1 MEIYVVALSQRRGIK
16 EVTEWMSSDEFMNDV
31 PTYFL
36 YPISLEIMKD
46 PVKVSTGITYDRE
59 CIEKWLFSKNNKT
72 CPITKQLLS
81 DYTHL
86 TPNHTLRRLI
96 QAWCTLNASQG
107 IQRIPT
113 PKPPINKTQI
123 TKLIKQASQSNLTI
137 QIKCLKTLRS
147 FASGSETNKRFME
160 DAGVVDFLAS
170 TVVNNS
176 CNIDSASLLL
186 SETNVNMVDEALSIL
201 HNLHVSEAGLKN
213 LLAFKNGQ
221 FIESLTKVLQKGF
234 FESRAYAVFLL
245 KSMTEVAEP
254 VHLLHQKTDLFVELV
269 QVLKD
274 QISQKVS
281 KAALQTLIILCPCGR
296 NRIKG
301 VEAGTVSVLIELLLE
316 NCKDRK
322 PNEMMLVLLE
332 CLCQC
337 AEGRAELLRH
347 GAGMA
352 VVSAIRD
359 EINDV
364 EIIYKPLSDMLEC
377 VGEADVVFTS
387 TASENPL
394 ILKQHVKELPFAS
407 EEMGR
412 KRLFVD
418 IFVPRNVGSCVD
430 DLESVKVYNV
440 DNLKE
445 VVAAN
450 KEDKLRKAMEAQVI
464 IGEESGQFE
473 AWRDS
478 LETVP
483 TIKKLRAY
491 AERLRI
497 AEVEKC
503 LGKMSDEDI
512 NKKTQKAVDDLGRG
526 IVNKML
532 HGPMQHLRCD
542 GSDSRTLSET
552 LENMHALNR
561 MFGLETEV
569 SVLEQKIRAKVEQ
582 KP

>member
-1 MEIYVVALSQRRGIK
+1 MDHDEI
-16 EVTEWMSSDEFMNDV
+16 DV

-36 YPISLEIMKD
+36 CPISLEIMKD
-46 PVKVSTGITYDRE
+46 PVTVSTGITYDRE

-147 FASGSETNKRFME
+147 FASGSETNKRCME

-176 CNIDSASLLL
+176 CNIDSASLL
-186 SETNVNMVDEALSIL
+186 SPETNVNLVDEALSIL

-254 VHLLHQKTDLFVELV
+254 VQLLHQKTELFVELV

-281 KAALQTLIILCPCGR
+281 KAALQTLIHLCPCGR

-301 VEAGTVSVLIELLLE
+301 VEAGTVPVLIELLLE

-352 VVSAIRD
+352 VVSKKILRVSSFA
-359 EINDV
+359 NDRAV
-364 EIIYKPLSDMLEC
+364 QILLSVSRFSATHNVVQEMLKL
-377 VGEADVVFTS
+377 GVVAKLCLVLQVDCGSKTKEK
-387 TASENPL
+387 ARE
-394 ILKQHVKELPFAS
+394 ILKMHARV
-407 EEMGR
+407 
-412 KRLFVD
+412 
-418 IFVPRNVGSCVD
+418 
-430 DLESVKVYNV
+430 
-440 DNLKE
+440 
-445 VVAAN
+445 
-450 KEDKLRKAMEAQVI
+450 
-464 IGEESGQFE
+464 
-473 AWRDS
+473 WRDS
-478 LETVP
+478 PCIP
-483 TIKKLRAY
+483 TNL
-491 AERLRI
+491 
-497 AEVEKC
+497 
-503 LGKMSDEDI
+503 
-512 NKKTQKAVDDLGRG
+512 
-526 IVNKML
+526 
-532 HGPMQHLRCD
+532 
-542 GSDSRTLSET
+542 LSSYP
-552 LENMHALNR
+552 NY
-561 MFGLETEV
+561 
-569 SVLEQKIRAKVEQ
+569 I
-582 KP
+582 

>member
-1 MEIYVVALSQRRGIK
+1 ME
-16 EVTEWMSSDEFMNDV
+16 V
-31 PTYFL
+31 PIL
-36 YPISLEIMKD
+36 
-46 PVKVSTGITYDRE
+46 
-59 CIEKWLFSKNNKT
+59 C
-72 CPITKQLLS
+72 
-81 DYTHL
+81 
-86 TPNHTLRRLI
+86 
-96 QAWCTLNASQG
+96 
-107 IQRIPT
+107 
-113 PKPPINKTQI
+113 
-123 TKLIKQASQSNLTI
+123 
-137 QIKCLKTLRS
+137 
-147 FASGSETNKRFME
+147 
-160 DAGVVDFLAS
+160 AGVVDFLAS
-170 TVVNNS
+170 IVVNNS

-186 SETNVNMVDEALSIL
+186 SETNVNLVDEALSIL

-254 VHLLHQKTDLFVELV
+254 VQLLHQKTDLFVELV

-301 VEAGTVSVLIELLLE
+301 VEAGTVPVLIELLLE

-412 KRLFVD
+412 KCLFVD
-418 IFVPRNVGSCVD
+418 ISVPRNVGSCVD

-450 KEDKLRKAMEAQVI
+450 KEDRLRKAMEAQVI